1 MTHRTPQTQ
10 GKPRRRSFLY
20 FLWSTV
26 FLTTALGGL
35 WIYKNHAQADEGQRS
50 IRIALLD
57 RQGASF
63 VENRRW
69 QEATQ
74 AFTEIELISPGSD
87 LARRGRRS
95 IETGMLE
102 EQTQFIGYW
111 TGQASVEL
119 EAGRLDES
127 LAAAR
132 QVLDKYPTEKEA
144 TAILDQISKARV
156 GQARSSAI
164 AAARTALDQQKWD
177 SAISTATLILA
188 KSADDAEAK
197 SILLDATAA
206 REKAVTQQKK
216 ALSLLAQASARDTG
230 QFDQQALDWLRE
242 ANSLAPDNREIST
255 RLEKLAAY
263 TRTLRVPEDFPT
275 PEEALAA
282 AHHHDRIV
290 LGPGRWKGPFVVDT
304 AVEIQGAGPA
314 DTQIECMPSDGSAI
328 TIGPGAKGVRIS
340 GVTFRHESFAVG
352 TVRFS
357 VALVRAGSAT
367 FVDCRFTEAS
377 GHGLAVIEGGE
388 AIVSRSRF
396 NGNGW
401 DGVAAIGKSSRIEI
415 RDCEALD
422 NFEHGI
428 ESWDGAGVVLVNNRC
443 EGNSRNGIHTDSGLA
458 SATIEGNQ
466 LISNREFG
474 LVLTSAAAGKISGNT
489 ARANLLGGLV
499 IRAAASQLA
508 VTRNDATLN
517 HGPGIVLEK
526 SLLTTSYTTNTVSQ
540 NNGEQLI
547 HDADLSGRTLPAGD
561 IPKATIVPP
570 QALPK

>member
-1 MTHRTPQTQ
+1 MTHPTPPPQ
-10 GKPRRRSFLY
+10 GKPRRRSFFYL
-20 FLWSTV
+20 LWSTV
-26 FLTTALGGL
+26 FLTVALGGL
-35 WIYKNHAQADEGQRS
+35 WIYKNHAQGSEGERS

-63 VENRRW
+63 IENRRW

-74 AFTEIELISPGSD
+74 AFTELEQISPSSD
-87 LARRGRRS
+87 LARRGRHR
-95 IETGMLE
+95 IEAGMFE

-132 QVLDKYPTEKEA
+132 QVLDKYPNEKEA
-144 TAILDQISKARV
+144 AAILDQVSKARV
-156 GQARSSAI
+156 GQSRSTAI
-164 AAARTALDQQKWD
+164 AAARTALDQRKWD
-177 SAISTATLILA
+177 SAISTATLLLV
-188 KSADDAEAK
+188 KSADDTEAK
-197 SILLDATAA
+197 SILQDATTA
-206 REKAVTQQKK
+206 REKAATQQKK
-216 ALSLLAQASARDTG
+216 ALSLLAQATARDNG

-242 ANSLAPDNREIST
+242 ANSLAPDHKEISA

-263 TRTLRVPEDFPT
+263 TRTLRVPEDFPNLD
-275 PEEALAA
+275 EALAA
-282 AHHHDRIV
+282 AHDRDRIV
-290 LGPGRWKGPFVVDT
+290 LGPGVWKGPLVVDT
-304 AVEIQGAGPA
+304 AVEIQGAGFA
-314 DTQIECMPSDGSAI
+314 ETTIECQPTEGSAI
-328 TIGPGAKGVRIS
+328 TIGPEAKGARIT

-352 TVRFS
+352 TARFS

-396 NGNGW
+396 SSNGW
-401 DGVAAIGKSSRIEI
+401 DGVAAIGKTSRIEI

-428 ESWDGAGVVLVNNRC
+428 ESWDGAAVVLVNNRC

-474 LVLTSAAAGKISGNT
+474 LVLTSAAVGKISGNT
-489 ARANLLGGLV
+489 ARMNFLGGFV
-499 IRAAASQLA
+499 IRTAASQLP

-526 SLLTTSYTTNTVSQ
+526 GLSPASYATNTVSQ
-540 NNGEQLI
+540 NQDEQMI
-547 HDADLSGRTLPAGD
+547 SNADLSGHVPHD
-561 IPKATIVPP
+561 EEIPKATIVTPP
-570 QALPK
+570 TVPR